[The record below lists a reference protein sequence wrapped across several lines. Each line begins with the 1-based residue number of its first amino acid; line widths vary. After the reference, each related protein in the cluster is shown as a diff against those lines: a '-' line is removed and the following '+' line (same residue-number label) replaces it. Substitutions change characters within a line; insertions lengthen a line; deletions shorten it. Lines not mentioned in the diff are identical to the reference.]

1 MTESITAKQLGI
13 LQYISKNPGAN
24 KTLLIATLGAAEADL
39 AYLAQHDMIRE
50 RAVNCFHISH
60 FGEMVLR
67 RSL

>member
-1 MTESITAKQLGI
+1 MAEPITAKQLGI
-13 LQYISKNPGAN
+13 LQYISKNPNAN
-24 KTLLIATLGAAEADL
+24 KTLLVSTMGASEADL

-50 RAVNCFHISH
+50 REVDCFRIAH